1 MPVLTIGSRLRLLA
15 LLLVAA
21 LSLHEARYLLVSG
34 EYSGLAEVHGYLAL
48 LAPILA
54 VVATAAVIASLLAP
68 LVHRRLPRLADPAAS
83 TERAAAYAIAL
94 LAISFCQELI
104 EGVVAGQGGVLG
116 GIAGPG
122 GWLAL
127 PLAIV
132 LGALVEAARDRL
144 ERVECRVA
152 LAVVPRPR
160 RAPARIVAPRMP
172 QRAPLCSRPLAFG
185 LGRRP
190 PPLSAV

>member
-34 EYSGLAEVHGYLAL
+34 EYSGLAHVHGYLEL

-54 VVATAAVIASLLAP
+54 VVAAAAVVASLLAP
-68 LVHRRLPRLADPAAS
+68 LVHRRLPRLADPSAA

-94 LAISFCQELI
+94 LAIFFCQELI
-104 EGVVAGQGGVLG
+104 EGLVADQGALG

-127 PLAIV
+127 PLAIG
-132 LGALVEAARDRL
+132 LGALVEAARGRL
-144 ERVECRVA
+144 EQVERRVA
-152 LAVVPRPR
+152 VAVLPRPR
-160 RAPARIVAPRMP
+160 RAVARVNAPRMP
-172 QRAPLCSRPLAFG
+172 VRVPLCSRPLAFG

-190 PPLSAV
+190 PPPFAV